1 MRKVRVD
8 APLPAE
14 VADAIV
20 VDRAG
25 DVTTLGTHLRGAT
38 CLVSFLRHFGCT
50 GCADHVADLAPRLP
64 ELHALGLRTVLVGNG
79 EPRYI
84 DGFLERAGLANARV
98 TVLTDP
104 TLRVF
109 TAAGLVR
116 SAWAT
121 IGPRAMLDALRA
133 RSRGVAGRGMEG
145 DHFQQ
150 GGTLVVDRGG
160 EVAFFHA
167 NASLG
172 DHPRA
177 NDLVDV
183 ALRLVARS
191 SAVVY

>member
-1 MRKVRVD
+1 MRPRVD
-8 APLPAE
+8 APLPPELAE
-14 VADAIV
+14 AIV
-20 VDRAG
+20 LDRAG
-25 DVTTLGTHLRGAT
+25 APSPLGTHLRGAP

-64 ELHALGLRTVLVGNG
+64 ELHRLGLRTVFVGNG

-84 DGFLERAGLANARV
+84 DGFLERAGLATARV
-98 TVLTDP
+98 DVVTDP

-109 TAAGLVR
+109 AAAGLVR

-121 IGPRAMLDALRA
+121 LGPRALADVLRA
-133 RSRGVAGRGMEG
+133 RSHGIAGRGMEG

-150 GGTLVVDRGG
+150 GGALVVDVDGA
-160 EVAFFHA
+160 VAFFHA
-167 NASLG
+167 SASLG

-177 NDLVDV
+177 TDLVDV

-191 SAVVY
+191 SDVVY